1 MLGKGLLTG
10 GVHLLVL
17 CRGRGAGDRRRNS
30 PLTGEPPGG
39 RQFDLCLEFELLL
52 GVRKREIGSEALDS
66 ISYMHEYILLVR
78 RMHGSIADVDAGVHV
93 GVQVDVDV
101 DVDVD

>member
-1 MLGKGLLTG
+1 M
-10 GVHLLVL
+10 
-17 CRGRGAGDRRRNS
+17 
-30 PLTGEPPGG
+30 
-39 RQFDLCLEFELLL
+39 
-52 GVRKREIGSEALDS
+52 RKREIGSEALDS

-78 RMHGSIADVDAGVHV
+78 RMHGSIADVDVGVHV

>member
-1 MLGKGLLTG
+1 
-10 GVHLLVL
+10 
-17 CRGRGAGDRRRNS
+17 
-30 PLTGEPPGG
+30 
-39 RQFDLCLEFELLL
+39 LEFE
-52 GVRKREIGSEALDS
+52 RCENENGSEAFDS

-78 RMHGSIADVDAGVHV
+78 RMHGSIADVDVGVHV